1 LGEIKDPRAV
11 DPLIT
16 VLKKDLNADV
26 RQAAASALGNIKD
39 LRAVNPLIAA
49 LKDANA
55 SVRQQAAWALGK
67 IKDARAAGPLITA
80 LGDADSYLRQ
90 LAALALGDIKDPLAV
105 EPLIAALNDAD
116 HGVRDH
122 AASSLGKIRDPR
134 AVVPLI
140 AAFKDTNGN
149 TGVDVGVRESAA
161 AALVTIGTPAVEPLI
176 AAHNDPRSGASV
188 RSLAVSCLGK
198 IKDPRAIEPLIADL
212 TDAGPDLGFR
222 AGAASALEMIGAP
235 AVDRLIAALKDAD
248 TDVRDLAASALG
260 NIKDPRAIEP
270 LIRALKGRHGIY
282 DFFPGSAASA
292 LVNIGTPAVEPLI
305 AALRD
310 ADRDVRKL
318 AVFAL
323 GNIGDPRA
331 VEPII
336 AALKDG
342 NTDFQNTAASA
353 LAEIGAPAVEPLI
366 ALLKDTDV
374 NVRLS
379 AASALGMI
387 KDQRSFEALLAG
399 LRESDLAMIAGAY
412 PFFIQRGEQGSVGV
426 LISALNAFGNEG
438 MAKDYLNSGQP
449 DLKEAASTW
458 ARAHHFFIQTF
469 VEKVIPGTPDHL
481 R

>member
-1 LGEIKDPRAV
+1 MAEVRSGAARELGEIKDPRAV

-161 AALVTIGTPAVEPLI
+161 AALVTIGT
-176 AAHNDPRSGASV
+176 V